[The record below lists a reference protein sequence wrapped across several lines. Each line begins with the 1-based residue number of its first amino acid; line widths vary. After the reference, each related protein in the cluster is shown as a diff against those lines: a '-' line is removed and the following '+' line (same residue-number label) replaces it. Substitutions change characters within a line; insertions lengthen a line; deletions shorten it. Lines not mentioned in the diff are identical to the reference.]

1 MNTMSKENFR
11 LEKEEELSPAVKS
24 LIGIAKPSGNEED
37 SMEEILEWS
46 FSLKNMDYE
55 KKFFLIQTSL

>member
-46 FSLKNMDYE
+46 FSLKRTH
-55 KKFFLIQTSL
+55 KKAKNSEIEHLF